1 MLRDALT
8 VSALIAV
15 VLLVRAIF
23 KSRVP
28 KRMVYALWLVV
39 LLKLCLPG
47 TAVSLPLLPAE
58 EATAPVQQVEAET
71 PVHATPA
78 VQQPA
83 QTVTLPQAPAQTI
96 TQTQPQETAKPV
108 RAPLVTAPVLL
119 VWFGGSVLLGLWLLV
134 TWLVFTVRLYKDRQ
148 LLGRRGQTRIYVSG
162 SMKSPC
168 LAGLIPAVY
177 LTADVPQSDAAE
189 LIVQHE
195 LTHLRYPGHGQ
206 DFKTFLTRAMP
217 NWPEVRKAL
226 NNQTFV

>member
-8 VSALIAV
+8 VSALIAA
-15 VLLVRAIF
+15 VLLVRAVF

-83 QTVTLPQAPAQTI
+83 QTVTLPQAPNEPAIRQADD
-96 TQTQPQETAKPV
+96 P
-108 RAPLVTAPVLL
+108 
-119 VWFGGSVLLGLWLLV
+119 
-134 TWLVFTVRLYKDRQ
+134 Q
-148 LLGRRGQTRIYVSG
+148 LL
-162 SMKSPC
+162 
-168 LAGLIPAVY
+168 
-177 LTADVPQSDAAE
+177 
-189 LIVQHE
+189 
-195 LTHLRYPGHGQ
+195 
-206 DFKTFLTRAMP
+206 
-217 NWPEVRKAL
+217 N
-226 NNQTFV
+226 